1 VYDPLEKLQN
11 STTHFLP
18 LSLSRFFTLSLHSTA
33 FCHLRRRRNLDFV
46 QHQLVFPVDVESKA
60 AHSGAS
66 SIWG

>member
-33 FCHLRRRRNLDFV
+33 FRLVRRRRNLDFTRR
-46 QHQLVFPVDVESKA
+46 QLVFPIDVESKA

-66 SIWG
+66 SI